1 LLKACKLMDRDATF
15 NEDEIQKLLARA
27 AELQAASD
35 DSSST
40 PGLTLEEVEQAAES
54 AGLNPRHVRQAAREL
69 SRPKTTHASTDVNDS
84 HLFVERWIDRPMSE
98 EVWTAVRS
106 ELRHRTGVPQGWSL
120 SSPFEWSTTERIGDT
135 REWTHHRLGNTRELR
150 VSVRPSGE
158 QTQLRLA
165 KRTST
170 DGTPLL
176 NALGIGIGLTI
187 ASASIV
193 GGIMGSWLW
202 ALLGGVLAFGI
213 VTPAAYAG
221 IKAWRRSEL
230 RSLETL
236 ADQLERVLA
245 DSPSTAAASQMDR
258 SSQGQLDDVRMESS
272 DPSDSSP
279 TGTRHRRREGGHS

>member
-1 LLKACKLMDRDATF
+1 MDRDATF
-15 NEDEIQKLLARA
+15 DEDEIQQLLARA
-27 AELQAASD
+27 AELQAASGD
-35 DSSST
+35 ESSS
-40 PGLTLEEVEQAAES
+40 PGLTLQEVEEAAES
-54 AGLNPRHVRQAAREL
+54 AGVDPRHVRQAAREL

-98 EVWTAVRS
+98 EAWTALLS

-150 VSVRPSGE
+150 VSLRPSGE

-176 NALGIGIGLTI
+176 NALGIGAVCTI
-187 ASASIV
+187 VAASIV
-193 GGIMGSWLW
+193 GGSMGSWLW
-202 ALLGGVLAFGI
+202 ALLGGLIALSI
-213 VTPAAYAG
+213 TTPIAYAG
-221 IKAWRRSEL
+221 IKAWRRSQL

-236 ADQLERVLA
+236 ADQLERVLI
-245 DSPSTAAASQMDR
+245 DSPS
-258 SSQGQLDDVRMESS
+258 SSSAQVGNSSRNSLGDAQMESS
-272 DPSDSSP
+272 ESSSASPSQTP
-279 TGTRHRRREGGHS
+279 TRRREGGQT